1 MFCLAAL
8 GFFKLRI
15 YLTDFLIWFI
25 VINIHNRIYP
35 ALTGGDY
42 LLNQLLFF
50 NIFISGKYILKND
63 WKNQIKKCLH
73 NLGVFA
79 IMTQIC
85 LVYFFSALA
94 KLHDENWLNG
104 TAVLMTSQVDHF
116 SLPIISNNAARFTF
130 LLVFLNYLVLFYQ
143 VLFPIVIWIKKIKKT
158 FIVIGILMH
167 LYIAFVMGL
176 VSFGLIMILP
186 YIYFWPEKK
195 K

>member
-1 MFCLAAL
+1 
-8 GFFKLRI
+8 
-15 YLTDFLIWFI
+15 
-25 VINIHNRIYP
+25 
-35 ALTGGDY
+35 
-42 LLNQLLFF
+42 
-50 NIFISGKYILKND
+50 
-63 WKNQIKKCLH
+63 
-73 NLGVFA
+73 
-79 IMTQIC
+79 MTQIC